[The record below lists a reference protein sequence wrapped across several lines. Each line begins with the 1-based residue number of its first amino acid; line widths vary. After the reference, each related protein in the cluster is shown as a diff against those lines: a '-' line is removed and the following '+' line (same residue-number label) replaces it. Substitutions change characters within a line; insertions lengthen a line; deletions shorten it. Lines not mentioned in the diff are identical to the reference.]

1 MSYWYDQLVV
11 GGVGGGGS
19 VGGVVPSVLRFL
31 IKSFSMK
38 FSSESLQICY
48 IDSL

>member
-11 GGVGGGGS
+11 GGVGGGGGGGG

-31 IKSFSMK
+31 IKSSF
-38 FSSESLQICY
+38 L
-48 IDSL
+48 